1 MMAESHGLSA
11 LWSTAVLIKH
21 LNCTSL
27 SLDKGGSVVKFRC
40 PDEDYALLQRLR
52 NDIISLKADYRGLEE
67 KRDYYLRVERFDM
80 ADLVG
85 GILKRRMNE
94 IRTLE
99 KEIAL
104 LESACFIEK

>member
-1 MMAESHGLSA
+1 MGR
-11 LWSTAVLIKH
+11 
-21 LNCTSL
+21 
-27 SLDKGGSVVKFRC
+27 FRC

-52 NDIISLKADYRGLEE
+52 NDLISLKGDYRSLEE

-85 GILKRRMNE
+85 GIMKRRVDE
-94 IRTLE
+94 IRALE